1 MHDGSA
7 GAQRCGEFYQLTS
20 QFPGMGPC
28 YAVWAYSTIYL
39 QQ

>member
-1 MHDGSA
+1 MHDSSA

-28 YAVWAYSTIYL
+28 YAVWSYSTIYL